1 MAEAQP
7 DTFIAHLEELR
18 RTLLACLASW
28 ALALPAGLAL
38 APWTV
43 SALLRWSCPASLST
57 LHYFSPLEV
66 FVVHLRMGCVIAAVL
81 CYPYAMHRIWRFLRP
96 ALYDNER
103 RSLRVW
109 IVYSSVLF
117 LAGGAFCIATILPI
131 LMQFSAS
138 FATPRITP
146 VIGIAQF
153 MSLAGALILAFGVM
167 FQTPIAVCALVRF
180 GVISVEKLK
189 QSRPYMLIVILIVA
203 AILTPPDVLSQIML
217 ALPTWLLFEVGI
229 FLASRT
235 RPAQQLGE
243 QHPPDE
249 PRAKLIEPPRP
260 QPADDDTN
268 GTDDTM
274 LSFYEQESSRT
285 AKE

>member
-1 MAEAQP
+1 
-7 DTFIAHLEELR
+7 
-18 RTLLACLASW
+18 
-28 ALALPAGLAL
+28 
-38 APWTV
+38 
-43 SALLRWSCPASLST
+43 
-57 LHYFSPLEV
+57 
-66 FVVHLRMGCVIAAVL
+66 
-81 CYPYAMHRIWRFLRP
+81 
-96 ALYDNER
+96 
-103 RSLRVW
+103 
-109 IVYSSVLF
+109 
-117 LAGGAFCIATILPI
+117 
-131 LMQFSAS
+131 
-138 FATPRITP
+138 
-146 VIGIAQF
+146 